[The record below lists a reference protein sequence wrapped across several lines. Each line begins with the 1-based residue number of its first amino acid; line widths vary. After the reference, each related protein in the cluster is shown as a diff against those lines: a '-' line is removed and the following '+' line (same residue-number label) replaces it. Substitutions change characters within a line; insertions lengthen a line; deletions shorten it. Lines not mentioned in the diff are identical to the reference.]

1 MKRGLTDAE
10 MSQEADAAGEPWS
23 ADSIAYVRRLVR
35 LTLADEL
42 VPAPSDTEGQAGIY
56 RELLNYQPSDELRQ
70 HIMARLTRLQQL
82 DRPSNSHRW
91 AMAISA
97 PKTRR
102 RPRNWSSRARIATW
116 STRASAYDCH
126 LRRQPCYGT
135 AVGATPACLLATQN
149 WGGSERIS
157 TPNALRA
164 TAPTPPA
171 GSTPAR
177 RPTAANATSPS
188 TVTGWCWRSWSPSR
202 RSRTATRRSGC
213 SPHCAP
219 RSPPSPWY
227 GPIVATPGAS

>member
-1 MKRGLTDAE
+1 MTNSAV
-10 MSQEADAAGEPWS
+10 WS
-23 ADSIAYVRRLVR
+23 VRLVVYPFHPGRVASAHHGPADSAAAARPVRQ
-35 LTLADEL
+35 TH
-42 VPAPSDTEGQAGIY
+42 TAG
-56 RELLNYQPSDELRQ
+56 
-70 HIMARLTRLQQL
+70 
-82 DRPSNSHRW
+82 RW
-91 AMAISA
+91 LS
-97 PKTRR
+97 
-102 RPRNWSSRARIATW
+102 
-116 STRASAYDCH
+116 
-126 LRRQPCYGT
+126 RRQKRAAARETGAVVPGLQPGPHGRVLVT
-135 AVGATPACLLATQN
+135 ATFAANPATGQLLATPACLLATQN
-149 WGGSERIS
+149 WGGSQRIS

-227 GPIVATPGAS
+227 GPIETTPGAS